1 MGDTPA
7 VNTGLR
13 VVTVSATYG
22 AGGSVVAPRLA
33 ERLGL
38 PFADRLLPADD
49 VAQRSRS
56 TEGLSEQERDQ
67 TAKVSLLNRLA
78 YVSGGLG
85 MPVPNPAD
93 LGPGV
98 REQVEAS
105 IEQLVRSGGAVIL
118 GRAGAVVL
126 EGNPRA
132 LHVRLDGPEPRR
144 IARAMAIEQIDE
156 KTAHDRLG
164 ETDRA
169 RARYVH
175 RIYGRDST
183 DPGLYHVIL
192 DSTTLRTDTCV
203 ELIAVAAEA
212 FWEAA
217 PVKA

>member
-1 MGDTPA
+1 MGDTPSTN
-7 VNTGLR
+7 VR
-13 VVTVSATYG
+13 VVTISATYG
-22 AGGSVVAPRLA
+22 AGGSVVGPRLA

-49 VAQRSRS
+49 VAERALV
-56 TEGLSEQERDQ
+56 TECLSEEERDQ

-105 IEQLVRSGGAVIL
+105 IDQLVRAGGAVVL

-126 EGNPRA
+126 EGHPRA
-132 LHVRLDGPEPRR
+132 LHVRLDGPEQRR
-144 IARAMAIEQIDE
+144 LARAMLIEKIDE
-156 KTAHDRLG
+156 KTAHHRLV
-164 ETDRA
+164 EADRA

-175 RIYGRDST
+175 RIYGRDGT
-183 DPGLYHVIL
+183 DPGLYHLII
-192 DSTTLRTDTCV
+192 DSTTLPIETCV
-203 ELIAVAAEA
+203 SLIALAAQA
-212 FWEAA
+212 LWEIH
-217 PVKA
+217 PVDS